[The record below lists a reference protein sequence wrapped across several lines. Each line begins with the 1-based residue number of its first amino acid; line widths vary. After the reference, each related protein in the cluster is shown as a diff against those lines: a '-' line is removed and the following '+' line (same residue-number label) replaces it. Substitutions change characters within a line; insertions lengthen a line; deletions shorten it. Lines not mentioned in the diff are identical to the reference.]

1 MAMNVLSILDL
12 SSEEISAIIED
23 AIRLKEDRRRNI
35 PHPHLRGKTLGMIFE
50 KSSTRTRISF
60 EVGMFELG
68 GSALYLNPRDMQLD
82 RGEAIGDTARV
93 LSRYLSAVMIRA
105 HTHSSIE
112 TFSAASR
119 IPVINGLSDREHP
132 CQILADLMTLKECFG
147 RLAGLNVAWIG
158 DGNNVCNSLILSSIR
173 TGMNVSVAV
182 PPGYEPDE
190 ACIRRARAEGSV
202 RFYDSPLEA
211 AEGADAV
218 YTDTWISMGQE
229 AEEEERLAAFSGYQV
244 NAELL
249 KRASPECIVLHCLP
263 AHRGCEITDEL
274 LDGPQSA
281 VWDQAENRLHAQ
293 KALLVSIFGVGKKIN

>member
-1 MAMNVLSILDL
+1 MNVLSILDL
-12 SSEEISAIIED
+12 PAEEISTIID
-23 AIRLKEDRRRNI
+23 TAIRLKEERRQQI
-35 PHPHLRGKTLGMIFE
+35 PHPHLAGKTLGMIFE

-112 TFSAASR
+112 AFSASSA

-132 CQILADLMTLKECFG
+132 CQILADLMTLKERFG
-147 RLAGLNVAWIG
+147 RLSGLHVAWIG

-173 TGMNVSVAV
+173 TGMHVSVAN

-190 ACIRRARAEGSV
+190 TCIRLAEADGSV
-202 RFYDSPLEA
+202 RFCESPLEA
-211 AEGADAV
+211 AEGADAI

-229 AEEEERLAAFSGYQV
+229 AEEKVRLAAFLDYQV
-244 NAELL
+244 NASLL
-249 KRASPECIVLHCLP
+249 ERASGDCVVLHCLP
-263 AHRGCEITDEL
+263 AHRGYEITDDL
-274 LDGPQSA
+274 LDGPRSA

-293 KALLVSIFGVGKKIN
+293 KALLLSIFGVDTKS

>member
-1 MAMNVLSILDL
+1 MNVLSILDL
-12 SSEEISAIIED
+12 SSEEISTIIED
-23 AIRLKEDRRRNI
+23 AIRLKEERRRHI
-35 PHPHLRGKTLGMIFE
+35 PHPHLSGKTLGMIFE

-68 GSALYLNPRDMQLD
+68 GSALYLNPRDMQLN

-112 TFSAASR
+112 AFSASSA

-132 CQILADLMTLKECFG
+132 CQILADLLTLKERFG
-147 RLAGLNVAWIG
+147 RLSGLNVAWVG

-182 PPGYEPDE
+182 PPGYEPDSE
-190 ACIRRARAEGSV
+190 CIRRAEAEGSV
-202 RFYDSPLEA
+202 RLCESPLEA

-229 AEEEERLAAFSGYQV
+229 AEEKERLASFMGYQV

-274 LDGPQSA
+274 LDGPRSA

-293 KALLVSIFGVGKKIN
+293 KALLLTIFGAEKKIN

>member
-1 MAMNVLSILDL
+1 MNVLSILDL

>member
-1 MAMNVLSILDL
+1 MNVLSILDL
-12 SSEEISAIIED
+12 TTQEISTIID
-23 AIRLKEDRRRNI
+23 NAIRLKEERKLGI
-35 PHPHLRGKTLGMIFE
+35 PHPHLTGKTLGMIFE

-82 RGEAIGDTARV
+82 RGEAIADTARV
-93 LSRYLSAVMIRA
+93 LSRYLSLVMIRA
-105 HTHSSIE
+105 HRHASIE
-112 TFSAASR
+112 AFSVAST
-119 IPVINGLSDREHP
+119 IPVINGLSDTEHP
-132 CQILADLMTLKECFG
+132 CQILADLMTLKERFG
-147 RLAGLNVAWIG
+147 SLTGLDIAWIG

-173 TGMNVSVAV
+173 TGMNVRVAV
-182 PPGYEPDE
+182 PPGYEPDPDCV
-190 ACIRRARAEGSV
+190 AKAVDKGSV
-202 RFYDSPLEA
+202 TFYSSPLEA
-211 AEGADAV
+211 AEGADAI

-229 AEEEERLAAFSGYQV
+229 SEKEERQRAFQGYQV

-249 KRASPECIVLHCLP
+249 NRASPECIVLHCLP

-293 KALLVSIFGVGKKIN
+293 KALLLLLFTIEK